1 MLGIKDKIKAI
12 FFDIDGTLVSFTTH
26 TVPESARRAIAR
38 LRERGVKV
46 FIATGRLLRHT
57 EVVSDIEV
65 DGYITVNGSYC
76 LTASG
81 DVIFEQSFPQD
92 VVARIFALEK
102 EYGFR
107 AAVMTHEN
115 IFVDSLSGRPEE
127 VADMV
132 HITPVEADLDEIVA
146 TQPVLQMCPY
156 ISKELE
162 QKIMPLLP
170 ECVSSRWVDMFMDLN
185 LKGIDK
191 SVAAR
196 RVMEY
201 YGYTIDE
208 AMAFGDGGN
217 DVPIVRDVG
226 VGVAMGNACEELK
239 SVADYVA
246 ASVDEDGIERALLHF
261 GLI

>member
-1 MLGIKDKIKAI
+1 MSEIKKDIKAV
-12 FFDIDGTLVSFTTH
+12 FFDIDGTLVSFSTH
-26 TVPESARRAIAR
+26 AVPESARRAIER

-76 LTASG
+76 LTSSG
-81 DVIFEQSFPQD
+81 EVIFEQAFPKD
-92 VVARIFALEK
+92 VVERIFALEK
-102 EYGFR
+102 EYGFQ

-115 IFVDSLSGRPEE
+115 IFVDSLAGRPQE

-132 HITPVEADLDEIVA
+132 DITPVEADLDEIVA
-146 TQPVLQMCPY
+146 TQSVLQMCPY
-156 ISKELE
+156 INRELE
-162 QKIMPLLP
+162 QQIMPFLP
-170 ECVSSRWVDMFMDLN
+170 ECVGSRWVDKFMDLN

-191 SVAAR
+191 SVAAN

-217 DVPIVRDVG
+217 DVPLVRDVG

-239 SVADYVA
+239 SVADYVTD
-246 ASVDEDGIERALLHF
+246 SVDEDGIESALRHF